1 MQLQSKVN
9 SNNKKK
15 IFNDPIYGFISIP
28 QEIIFDVIEH
38 PFMQRLRRIKQ
49 LGLTDLV
56 YPGAL
61 HTRYHHVLGA
71 MHLMSK
77 AIATIRRKGHT
88 ISETEEQAALLAIL
102 LHDIGHGPFSHALE
116 HDIVSGVSHEEI
128 SIFFIER
135 LSKEFNGELDLALE
149 IFKNTYPKEF
159 LHQLVSSQLDMDRMD
174 YLNRD
179 SFYTGV
185 NEGKIGSDRIIEMMN
200 VVNGKLVLEEKG
212 IYSIEKF
219 IVARRLM
226 YWQVYLHKTVVA
238 AEYMLIQALRRAK
251 ELKQKGTALFA
262 SPALNYFLEN
272 NVSAEDFKS
281 DPKVLE
287 RFALLDDYD
296 ILGAIKVWQSESDK
310 VLSELSKRIIDRRLF
325 KIEVSKT
332 PFNVEKITAIR
343 AEIVKNLNLSEQ
355 EAEHFII
362 TNKLTNNA
370 YNFKRENIN
379 LVMKSG
385 EIIDVTKASDNLNIS
400 ALANPVEKFFLSYPI
415 FNADKPRQLPLSM
428 K

>member
-1 MQLQSKVN
+1 
-9 SNNKKK
+9 
-15 IFNDPIYGFISIP
+15 
-28 QEIIFDVIEH
+28 
-38 PFMQRLRRIKQ
+38 
-49 LGLTDLV
+49 
-56 YPGAL
+56 
-61 HTRYHHVLGA
+61 
-71 MHLMSK
+71 
-77 AIATIRRKGHT
+77 
-88 ISETEEQAALLAIL
+88 
-102 LHDIGHGPFSHALE
+102 
-116 HDIVSGVSHEEI
+116 
-128 SIFFIER
+128 
-135 LSKEFNGELDLALE
+135 
-149 IFKNTYPKEF
+149 
-159 LHQLVSSQLDMDRMD
+159 MD

>member
-15 IFNDPIYGFISIP
+15 IFNDPVYGFISIP

-262 SPALNYFLEN
+262 SPALNYFLEK

-310 VLSELSKRIIDRRLF
+310 VLSELSKRIIERRLF

-332 PFNVEKITAIR
+332 PFRVEKITAIR

>member
-15 IFNDPIYGFISIP
+15 IFNDPVYGFISIP

-385 EIIDVTKASDNLNIS
+385 EIIDVTKAPDNLNIS

>member
-15 IFNDPIYGFISIP
+15 IFNDPVYGFISIP

-238 AEYMLIQALRRAK
+238 AECMLIQALRRAK
-251 ELKQKGTALFA
+251 ELKQKGTALFT

-310 VLSELSKRIIDRRLF
+310 VLSELSKRIIERRLF

-332 PFNVEKITAIR
+332 PFSVEKITAIR

>member
-15 IFNDPIYGFISIP
+15 IFNDPVYGFISIP

>member
-15 IFNDPIYGFISIP
+15 IFNDPVYGFISIP

-185 NEGKIGSDRIIEMMN
+185 NEGKIGSDRIIEMMT

>member
-15 IFNDPIYGFISIP
+15 IFNDPVYGFISIP

-226 YWQVYLHKTVVA
+226 YWQVYLNKTVVA